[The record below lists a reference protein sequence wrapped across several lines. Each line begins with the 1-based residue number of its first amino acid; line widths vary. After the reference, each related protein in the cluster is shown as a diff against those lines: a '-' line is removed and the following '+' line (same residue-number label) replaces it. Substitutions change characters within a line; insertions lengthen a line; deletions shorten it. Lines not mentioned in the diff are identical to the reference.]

1 MVSYL
6 QVMLSCPGHS
16 VQDASESDLFK
27 TCNSTH
33 HWLKLFKPCMLVQYI
48 HVLITPTLLVSCINS
63 GNFKIHGHG
72 LNLSTQLSNAQFFKT
87 NYSKSLICAR
97 MEQIV
102 RACVCV
108 CMSLRAHVCAC
119 ARQMIQVTCEMISLR
134 RGQQLP
140 Q

>member
-16 VQDASESDLFK
+16 VRDASESDLFK

-33 HWLKLFKPCMLVQYI
+33 HWLTI

-119 ARQMIQVTCEMISLR
+119 ARQMIQATCEMISLR